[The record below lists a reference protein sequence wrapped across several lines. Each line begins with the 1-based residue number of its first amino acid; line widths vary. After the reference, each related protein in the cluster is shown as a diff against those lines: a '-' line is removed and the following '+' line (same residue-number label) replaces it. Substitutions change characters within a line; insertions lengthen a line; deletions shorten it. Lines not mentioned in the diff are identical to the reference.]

1 MLKEGQKHAGN
12 GTTREQV
19 SFMKIMKALE
29 KIATAVAFAEAGE
42 WNSALDIMHAE
53 KTSKKILIAYEGE
66 PDNRRI
72 IEYAIGIAER
82 VKCDMLFSYVA
93 TKKKAENL
101 TQDYIEMVNKTFN
114 EAFEREVEALQMNGK
129 NINFQ
134 HVVVSS
140 EFYEA
145 VNSICREV
153 KKIEFV
159 ILGCSERNAA
169 RLRLNV
175 PYFFFK

>member
-1 MLKEGQKHAGN
+1 
-12 GTTREQV
+12 
-19 SFMKIMKALE
+19 MKIMKALE
-29 KIATAVAFAEAGE
+29 KIATAVAFAEAGD
-42 WNSALDIMHAE
+42 WDSALDIMHTE

-66 PDNRRI
+66 PDNRRL
-72 IEYAIGIAER
+72 IEYAIGIADR

-93 TKKKAENL
+93 TRKKAENL
-101 TQDYIEMVNKTFN
+101 SQSYIDAVNKSFN
-114 EAFEREVEALQMNGK
+114 DAFEREVEALKMHDLKQSV
-129 NINFQ
+129 Q
-134 HVVVSS
+134 HVVVSND
-140 EFYEA
+140 FYDA

-169 RLRLNV
+169 RLRLNI